1 MLVLCCELKT
11 QGGRG
16 TMLPSQRPG
25 LRRDSKHAVSERGG
39 NTDGPQ
45 NKVREAGRGRLHTV
59 GSHLQEILPRA
70 KL

>member
-1 MLVLCCELKT
+1 
-11 QGGRG
+11 
-16 TMLPSQRPG
+16 MLPSQRPG